1 MFLLFHDD
9 LVEDWMCLY
18 RKSNNK
24 NESDEMTKKF
34 GLNVGYGKLPAGT
47 QVKVTYSD
55 RTLLL
60 TINDEASLDS
70 SAEVLHIT
78 DDVAKEFG
86 IEFEGP
92 VPCVVVVP
100 TLAHLKENLKSLI
113 FNLPFGFGRLV
124 SGLLWL
130 MIKV

>member
-1 MFLLFHDD
+1 MFHDD
-9 LVEDWMCLY
+9 VVEDWMCLY
-18 RKSNNK
+18 NKSNNK
-24 NESDEMTKKF
+24 NESAEMNKKF
-34 GLNVGYGKLPAGT
+34 GLNVGYAKLPAGT

-55 RTLLL
+55 KTLLL
-60 TINDEASLDS
+60 TINDEDSLDS
-70 SAEVLHIT
+70 SGEVLHLS
-78 DDVAKEFG
+78 DDVANEFG

-100 TLAHLKENLKSLI
+100 TLSHLKDNFKSLL

-130 MIKV
+130 MVKL